1 MRVSAPTRTS
11 TFIFTSVLARSIA
24 SGLHLT
30 PKKDASRCAPMAR
43 YVTESFLLIDFF
55 IFRHHHAIVNEG
67 DTHSLPVPYAVQ
79 RTRSHPSN
87 MPDSTSKKLPVRA
100 LTEGDC
106 PARSLQSMLITVR
119 ITMRLGSLTDS
130 FKVTETHSD
139 RLVTL
144 SILQALSFTAP
155 PHAIS
160 NAIQYVGTMSHR
172 KIVKNL

>member
-79 RTRSHPSN
+79 RTCSHPSN
-87 MPDSTSKKLPVRA
+87 MPDSTSKKLPSPSPDR
-100 LTEGDC
+100 
-106 PARSLQSMLITVR
+106 R
-119 ITMRLGSLTDS
+119 RLSCSQFAINAHNGPHNH
-130 FKVTETHSD
+130 ETRLSD
-139 RLVTL
+139 RQFQSHGNTYRSPSYALNSASTEFHSATSRDFKRNTICGHHVT
-144 SILQALSFTAP
+144 P
-155 PHAIS
+155 
-160 NAIQYVGTMSHR
+160 
-172 KIVKNL
+172 